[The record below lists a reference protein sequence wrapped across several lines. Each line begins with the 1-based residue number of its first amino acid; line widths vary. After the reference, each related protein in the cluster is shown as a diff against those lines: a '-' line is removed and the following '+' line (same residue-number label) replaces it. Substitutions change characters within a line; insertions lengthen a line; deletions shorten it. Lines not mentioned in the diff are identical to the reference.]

1 MIDGHILHPLSF
13 PSGLSAVITHSL
25 ARRVAMETA
34 EPHVASS
41 WMPRVKA
48 EDDGSAVK
56 PKQSS
61 PSWTAAAFSWMVP
74 AKKSDVKRE
83 EKAEKKVDITPR
95 EFCWL
100 AHNCG

>member
-1 MIDGHILHPLSF
+1 MFQRLLDERSKTAQ
-13 PSGLSAVITHSL
+13 GLSAVITHSL

-34 EPHVASS
+34 EPHV
-41 WMPRVKA
+41 KA
-48 EDDGSAVK
+48 EDDGSADK

-61 PSWTAAAFSWMVP
+61 PSAAFSWMAP

-83 EKAEKKVDITPR
+83 ENAEKKVDITPR